1 MKGLAKYFYEKYP
14 QYTADEHISKIVKVC
29 QTHYFRSITK
39 LAQKGVSKG
48 ILAHVCITK
57 LTM

>member
-1 MKGLAKYFYEKYP
+1 MKGLAKYFNEKYP
-14 QYTADEHISKIVKVC
+14 EYTSDEHIAKIVKVC

-48 ILAHVCITK
+48 N
-57 LTM
+57 